1 MAGTRLDLPRSG
13 QLPPACDIGTLRN
26 SKHAGVSGEPVVSY
40 STQLDGRGCLFTA

>member
-1 MAGTRLDLPRSG
+1 MAGTRLDLPCSG
-13 QLPPACDIGTLRN
+13 LLPPACDIGTLRN